1 MINPIQPNTQSTT
14 IPLDAFP
21 GQKLERSQETP
32 RPVVD
37 RKQEISS
44 AREEI
49 PREQVEKAAEKLNRL
64 MGTMGIIDK
73 RLEFSVHEKSNRVIV
88 KIIDQGTGEVLNE
101 IPPKRVLD
109 MLSSFSEMVGLMVD
123 KRVLLLWIHNQTAIR
138 EACADAKYNA
148 QCECLC

>member
-1 MINPIQPNTQSTT
+1 MLNPIQPNTQSTM

-37 RKQEISS
+37 RKQETPS

-49 PREQVEKAAEKLNRL
+49 PRELVEKAAEKLNRL
-64 MGTMGIIDK
+64 MGIIDK
-73 RLEFSVHEKSNRVIV
+73 RLEFSVHERSHRVIV
-88 KIIDQGTGEVLNE
+88 KIIDQITGEVLDE

-109 MLSSFSEMVGLMVD
+109 ILSSFTDLVGLMVD
-123 KRVLLLWIHNQTAIR
+123 KRV
-138 EACADAKYNA
+138 
-148 QCECLC
+148 